1 MGYEDKRVLFKSLV
15 QAFVPV
21 SSTNPKK
28 EAEQHICWF
37 GWEIDS
43 TCISVF
49 VSNSKFQAVKS
60 KWKGG
65 CGSAEFTIHTSV
77 QCCEVW
83 TCLAWGDEL
92 NCFNKRI
99 VGQWQEPLRQTRNWD
114 QESKGGSAVG
124 DQECSIRH
132 RSMRKYPGSLI
143 NFYVMVY
150 ANSIAYFTMDSI
162 VWNMLGAF
170 AASCQIIL
178 YYRLMTQ
185 VVECGTSM
193 FHHSFYWVVGDPITL
208 CGDKT
213 GKGLE

>member
-1 MGYEDKRVLFKSLV
+1 MKTREFYS
-15 QAFVPV
+15 
-21 SSTNPKK
+21 NPRCFINKLKK
-28 EAEQHICWF
+28 GSWRTYLLIWSGDWF
-37 GWEIDS
+37 YRYLHF
-43 TCISVF
+43 C
-49 VSNSKFQAVKS
+49 SNRKFQAVKS

-65 CGSAEFTIHTSV
+65 SGSAVFIIHTSV

-99 VGQWQEPLRQTRNWD
+99 VGQWQEPLWQTRNWD

-150 ANSIAYFTMDSI
+150 ANLIAYFTMDSI
-162 VWNMLGAF
+162 VWSTLGAF
-170 AASCQIIL
+170 VASCQIIL

-193 FHHSFYWVVGDPITL
+193 FNHSFYWVVGDPVTL
-208 CGDKT
+208 CGLAKD
-213 GKGLE
+213 LV